1 MAEHAPIRTAF
12 ERNAQLLRLRP
23 GIGQKT
29 YVTRV
34 RVRDGL
40 TCDIEEGPWKL
51 TADLGSQCGGNAAG
65 PTPGTLGRAA
75 LGSCLAMSY
84 VMWAAKLDVPLGQ
97 VAVDIQADTDVRGMY
112 GVDDVSAGYTEVR
125 YLVSIT
131 SPAPE
136 ADILRVLDI
145 AETHSPYMD
154 VFRRSQT
161 LRRQVRLLASE
172 E

>member
-1 MAEHAPIRTAF
+1 MAEHVLIRTAF
-12 ERNAQLLRLRP
+12 ERNAELLRLRP

-29 YVTRV
+29 YITRV

-51 TADLGSQCGGNAAG
+51 TADLSCQCGGSAAG

-84 VMWAAKLDVPLGQ
+84 VMWAARLDVPLDQ
-97 VAVDIQADTDVRGMY
+97 VAVDIEADTDVRGMY
-112 GVDDVSAGYTEVR
+112 GVSDAAAGYTEVR

-131 SPAPE
+131 SPASE

-145 AETHSPYMD
+145 AEAHSPYMD
-154 VFRRSQT
+154 VFRHAQT
-161 LRRQVRLLASE
+161 LRRQVRLLAAE